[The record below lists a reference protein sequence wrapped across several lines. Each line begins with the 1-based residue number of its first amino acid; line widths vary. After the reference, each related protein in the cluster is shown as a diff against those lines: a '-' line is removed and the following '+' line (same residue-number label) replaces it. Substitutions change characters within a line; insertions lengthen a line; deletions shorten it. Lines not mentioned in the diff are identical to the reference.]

1 MAPNRIELD
10 DASLTEGFND
20 GKAGNNN
27 PYGVIDRLAYASG
40 HVEGSAVDEDG
51 PEPSEE
57 GGPK

>member
-20 GKAGNNN
+20 EKAGNND

-51 PEPSEE
+51 PEPSGE